1 MFWRDDYLHMRDRHF
16 LRKHLTS
23 KLLADRRDQKLVP
36 GSLLKVVMDERVD
49 ADDPGAAYLVRLE
62 KRQPASAETMSTEEL
77 NNSIRIAKL
86 TRRNGENSWWT
97 NNFRMLI
104 ANFDFRFSED
114 KQRRVDE
121 EIAQRERAPTR
132 RGLR

>member
-1 MFWRDDYLHMRDRHF
+1 
-16 LRKHLTS
+16 
-23 KLLADRRDQKLVP
+23 
-36 GSLLKVVMDERVD
+36 MDERAD

-104 ANFDFRFSED
+104 GNLDFRFSED

-121 EIAQRERAPTR
+121 EFAQRERASTR
-132 RGLR
+132 RGFR

>member
-1 MFWRDDYLHMRDRHF
+1 M
-16 LRKHLTS
+16 
-23 KLLADRRDQKLVP
+23 
-36 GSLLKVVMDERVD
+36 
-49 ADDPGAAYLVRLE
+49 RLE

-104 ANFDFRFSED
+104 ANFDFQFSED
-114 KQRRVDE
+114 MKRRVDE
-121 EIAQRERAPTR
+121 EIKQRDSAATR
-132 RGLR
+132 RGFR